1 MTAHEPVT
9 IGERYRKATV
19 SSNIRPEARRSG
31 DADLLIAAGWADSL
45 GIKLY
50 RLAGEFDQVARD
62 LHRTNNKTDAILVLG
77 RLKTLTQ
84 ARIALVGFAMDAAPR
99 WGVKLDPNI
108 VGVVVG
114 KALSAWL
121 DPNCPKCGGTGTI
134 GGYDGKV
141 ANICRRCGGSG
152 KNRNGL
158 GETDAERAFAHKL
171 LSTMDAKM
179 GEADGI
185 MKRYLRSRA

>member
-9 IGERYRKATV
+9 IGERYRKATTT
-19 SSNIRPEARRSG
+19 SNLKVEARMMG
-31 DADLLIAAGWADSL
+31 DCDLLIAAGWADSL

-62 LHRTNNKTDAILVLG
+62 LHLAETQTDAILVMTK
-77 RLKTLTQ
+77 LKTMNQ
-84 ARIALVGFAMDAAPR
+84 ARVALVGFAIESAPR

-152 KNRNGL
+152 KNRHGL

-171 LSTMDAKM
+171 LSIMDAKM
-179 GEADGI
+179 GEADEV
-185 MKRYLRSRA
+185 MNRYLRSK

>member
-1 MTAHEPVT
+1 MTEQVT
-9 IGERYRKATV
+9 IAERYRRATH
-19 SSNIRPEARRSG
+19 SSNLKVESRRTG
-31 DADLLIAAGWADSL
+31 DPDLLIAAGWADSL

-50 RLAGEFDQVARD
+50 RLAGEFDQVLQDMRRAS
-62 LHRTNNKTDAILVLG
+62 TQTDAIMVLG
-77 RLKTLTQ
+77 HLKTLNQ

-108 VGVVVG
+108 IGVVVG

-152 KNRNGL
+152 KNRHGL

-171 LSTMDAKM
+171 LSIMDAKM
-179 GEADGI
+179 GEADSI